1 MNSDGTERYN
11 DHDSMYTISNA
22 DPEATLNYIKKS
34 NYGEHN
40 LIVYPCLGQFEELYR
55 EGCKNSILEK
65 DEIFV
70 VITHYQHVSAVRKKM
85 NVAGIDTEK
94 YENEGKLLIVDSE
107 IAYQT
112 TTRQSSPYNIHDLVA
127 ASIKEI
133 NTNHGKGVTLL
144 TDLGTF
150 ILNNRIP
157 DLVSYEASLPRMLD
171 LKVKAFCCYHKDDFN
186 ILRQEQMKTI
196 FSRHSINLFIA

>member
-11 DHDSMYTISNA
+11 DHDSMYTIFNA

-85 NVAGIDTEK
+85 NVAGIDTER

-112 TTRQSSPYNIHDLVA
+112 TPRQSSLYNIHDLVA
-127 ASIKEI
+127 ASMKEI
-133 NTNHGKGVTLL
+133 DTNDGKGVTLL